1 MRQGVLKVFPQAQTH
16 ALPLADGG
24 EGTVEALLHGAGGTA
39 QVATVTGPLGDE
51 VEAVWG
57 LLPGG
62 RAVIEMAQASGL
74 PLIPPDRRDA
84 LRASTYGTGQLM
96 KAALDAGCRELLI
109 GIGGSATT
117 DGGTGALA
125 ALGAKFLDAQGQ
137 ELSPGGAAL
146 NDLHRIDLSWLDTRL
161 SEVTCTVL
169 CDVTNPLFGE
179 NGAAFIYGPQKGAS
193 PEHVKIL
200 DSGLQRLAQISVQA
214 LGEDKGH
221 VPGAGAAGG
230 LGFALAAYCNAQMK
244 SGIEV
249 VLETAGFAEKL
260 QDATLVL
267 TGEGALDAQTLSGK
281 TIAGVCRVA
290 GEKNVPVIAFGG
302 KVALCGEQLDELGL
316 LSAFPI
322 ADAPL
327 TLEECLARA
336 GELLS
341 GAVERALRVYRVH
354 DGG

>member
-1 MRQGVLKVFPQAQTH
+1 MQQGALKVFPEAQTR
-16 ALPLADGG
+16 AVPLADGG
-24 EGTVEALLHGAGGTA
+24 EGTVEALLHGAGGTPQMA
-39 QVATVTGPLGDE
+39 RVSGPLGDE
-51 VEAVWG
+51 VQAQWG

-74 PLIPPDRRDA
+74 PLVPANQRNA

-125 ALGAKFLDAQGQ
+125 ALGVKFLDAQGK
-137 ELSPGGAAL
+137 ELPPGGGAL
-146 NDLHRIDLSWLDTRL
+146 GDLHAIDISQLDPRL
-161 SEVTCTVL
+161 EDVTCTVL
-169 CDVTNPLFGE
+169 CDVTNPLLGE
-179 NGAAFIYGPQKGAS
+179 NGAAFIYGPQKGAT
-193 PEHVKIL
+193 PQQVQHL
-200 DSGLQRLAQISVQA
+200 DDGLRQLARVSRAV
-214 LGEDKGH
+214 LGQDYSEL
-221 VPGAGAAGG
+221 PGAGAAGG
-230 LGFALAAYCNAQMK
+230 LGFALAAFCGGQMI
-244 SGIEV
+244 SGIEA

-260 QDATLVL
+260 QGASLVL

-290 GEKNVPVIAFGG
+290 GQNNVPVIAFGG
-302 KVALCGEQLDELGL
+302 KVALSGEQIDTLGL

-327 TLEECLARA
+327 SLEECLARA

-341 GAVERALRVYRVH
+341 GAVERALRVYRAAL
-354 DGG
+354 